1 MVALAGLLR
10 IDLFVL
16 IKTKQG
22 NHLLFKQSHS
32 ELSQGAGMILPN
44 CEKHIENFHG
54 KDMLKI

>member
-10 IDLFVL
+10 TDLFVL

-22 NHLLFKQSHS
+22 NYLLFKESHS
-32 ELSQGAGMILPN
+32 ELSQGVGMILPN

-54 KDMLKI
+54 KAILKI